1 MAEVCALLSVHISVL
16 DIYPNDLASLASLS
30 ICCRRKQ
37 HFVALCCFLSFSLV
51 YYLLTITETPEK
63 AEETLFPGVSLNDL
77 LYFKQIGVIAAVL
90 LDNDSGD
97 ALGLL
102 SFLSV
107 LAQTFSRGH

>member
-1 MAEVCALLSVHISVL
+1 M
-16 DIYPNDLASLASLS
+16 
-30 ICCRRKQ
+30 
-37 HFVALCCFLSFSLV
+37 
-51 YYLLTITETPEK
+51 
-63 AEETLFPGVSLNDL
+63 FPGVSLNDL